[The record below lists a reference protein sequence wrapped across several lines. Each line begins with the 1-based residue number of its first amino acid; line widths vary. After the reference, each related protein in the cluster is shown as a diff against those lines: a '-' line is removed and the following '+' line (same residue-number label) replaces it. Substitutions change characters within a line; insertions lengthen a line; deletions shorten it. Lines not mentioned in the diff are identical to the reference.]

1 MYLLQAKNTLVLN
14 VTETL
19 GICCPF
25 GIRKINLMKV
35 SESTNIAMP
44 IKNLISIIAAVAIG
58 VWAYFGITEKLNNH
72 ATQIELMS
80 KDLEKAVEFSIKWP
94 RGEMGS
100 LPADAEQF
108 LLIEDALKDIE
119 DIQEE
124 LKESRHNATNIS
136 RLQKDVERLL
146 EELEKL
152 KDKVRQNGNSH

>member
-1 MYLLQAKNTLVLN
+1 
-14 VTETL
+14 
-19 GICCPF
+19 
-25 GIRKINLMKV
+25 MKV

-58 VWAYFGITEKLNNH
+58 VWAYFGITEKLNSH
-72 ATQIELMS
+72 SVQLELMS
-80 KDLEKAVEFSIKWP
+80 KDLDKAVEFSIKWH

-124 LKESRHNATNIS
+124 LKESRHNATNIL

-146 EELEKL
+146 NELEKI
-152 KDKVRQNGNSH
+152 KDKVRANGNSH